1 MSYDTLMFFKLIKL
15 VIKIFISVVFLV
27 SAYIGY
33 LYFQS
38 PTVMSRITSMMMG
51 EPTGEL
57 ETVKASDAVFINS
70 SSPKN
75 ISDESIE
82 AAIEFSEKM
91 GSHALLIYQN
101 DEIILEKYFDDYNAE
116 TISDTQSMHKT
127 VLAMM
132 VGIAIDE
139 GIIES
144 VNEPASKHLI
154 EWRDDSRNQI
164 TIKHLLQQ
172 SSGLDY
178 PEFSFHPLS
187 EFNQLM
193 LGEDV
198 TKMTLRQIAYRQPN
212 EIFEYNGVNPQN
224 LGLLLQR
231 AYDKRYADLLSEKI
245 WQKVAQDDASVVL
258 DSDKNRMPRTYCCL
272 NATARDWLRI
282 GTIILNEGKFKD
294 EQIVSK
300 SWINEMKTP
309 SITNPNYGYLT
320 WLGTEHQE
328 NRIYNPKSTATGI
341 HGEPFDDKDIIYLDG
356 FGGQR
361 VYVIPSKKLVIVRTG
376 AGQMEWDD
384 SVLPNTISRG
394 IRND

>member
-1 MSYDTLMFFKLIKL
+1 MT
-15 VIKIFISVVFLV
+15 
-27 SAYIGY
+27 
-33 LYFQS
+33 
-38 PTVMSRITSMMMG
+38 RITSMMIG

-70 SSPKN
+70 GSPKN

-82 AAIEFSEKM
+82 AAIKFSEKM
-91 GSHALLIYQN
+91 ESHALLIYQN

-198 TKMTLRQIAYRQPN
+198 TKMTLRQIAYRKPN

-258 DSDKNRMPRTYCCL
+258 DSDKNQMPRTYCCL

-341 HGEPFDDKDIIYLDG
+341 HREPFDDKDIIYLDG

-394 IRND
+394 VRND

>member
-1 MSYDTLMFFKLIKL
+1 MI
-15 VIKIFISVVFLV
+15 FLV

-33 LYFQS
+33 LYIQS
-38 PTVMSRITSMMMG
+38 PTVMTRITAMMMG
-51 EPTGEL
+51 EATGEL
-57 ETVKASDAVFINS
+57 ETIRAGDAAFLNS
-70 SSPKN
+70 GLPKN

-82 AAIEFSEKM
+82 EAIEFSRSM
-91 GSHALLIYQN
+91 DSHALLIYHN

-144 VNEPASKHLI
+144 VNEPASKYLI

>member
-1 MSYDTLMFFKLIKL
+1 
-15 VIKIFISVVFLV
+15 
-27 SAYIGY
+27 
-33 LYFQS
+33 
-38 PTVMSRITSMMMG
+38 MMMG

-70 SSPKN
+70 GSPKN
-75 ISDESIE
+75 ISYESIE

-258 DSDKNRMPRTYCCL
+258 DSDKNQMPRTYCCL

>member
-1 MSYDTLMFFKLIKL
+1 MT
-15 VIKIFISVVFLV
+15 
-27 SAYIGY
+27 
-33 LYFQS
+33 
-38 PTVMSRITSMMMG
+38 RITSMMMG

-70 SSPKN
+70 GSPKN

-82 AAIEFSEKM
+82 AAIKFSEKM
-91 GSHALLIYQN
+91 ESHALLIYQN

-198 TKMTLRQIAYRQPN
+198 TKMTLRQLAYRQPN

-258 DSDKNRMPRTYCCL
+258 DSDKNQMPRTYCCL

>member
-1 MSYDTLMFFKLIKL
+1 
-15 VIKIFISVVFLV
+15 
-27 SAYIGY
+27 
-33 LYFQS
+33 
-38 PTVMSRITSMMMG
+38 
-51 EPTGEL
+51 
-57 ETVKASDAVFINS
+57 
-70 SSPKN
+70 
-75 ISDESIE
+75 
-82 AAIEFSEKM
+82 
-91 GSHALLIYQN
+91 
-101 DEIILEKYFDDYNAE
+101 
-116 TISDTQSMHKT
+116 MHKT

-258 DSDKNRMPRTYCCL
+258 DSDKNQMPRTYCCL

-300 SWINEMKTP
+300 TWINEMKTP

-328 NRIYNPKSTATGI
+328 KRIYNPKSTATGI

>member
-1 MSYDTLMFFKLIKL
+1 MFFKLIKL
-15 VIKIFISVVFLV
+15 IIKIFISVVV
-27 SAYIGY
+27 SVSVYIGY

-38 PTVMSRITSMMMG
+38 PTVMTRITSMMIG

-70 SSPKN
+70 GSPKN

-82 AAIEFSEKM
+82 AAIKFSEKM
-91 GSHALLIYQN
+91 ESHALLIYQN

-198 TKMTLRQIAYRQPN
+198 TKMTLRQIAYRKPN

-258 DSDKNRMPRTYCCL
+258 DSDKNQMPRTYCCL

>member
-1 MSYDTLMFFKLIKL
+1 
-15 VIKIFISVVFLV
+15 
-27 SAYIGY
+27 
-33 LYFQS
+33 
-38 PTVMSRITSMMMG
+38 
-51 EPTGEL
+51 
-57 ETVKASDAVFINS
+57 
-70 SSPKN
+70 
-75 ISDESIE
+75 
-82 AAIEFSEKM
+82 
-91 GSHALLIYQN
+91 LIYQN

-144 VNEPASKHLI
+144 VNEPASKYLI

>member
-1 MSYDTLMFFKLIKL
+1 VSYDTLMFFKLIKFI
-15 VIKIFISVVFLV
+15 IKIFISVVVLA

-33 LYFQS
+33 LYIQS
-38 PTVMSRITSMMMG
+38 PTVMTRIAAMMMG
-51 EPTGEL
+51 EATGEL
-57 ETVKASDAVFINS
+57 ETIRAGDTALLNS
-70 SSPKN
+70 GFPKN

-82 AAIEFSEKM
+82 EAIEFSRSM
-91 GSHALLIYQN
+91 DSHALLIYHN
-101 DEIILEKYFDDYNAE
+101 DEIILEKYFNDHNAE
-116 TISDTQSMHKT
+116 TISDSQSMHKT

-132 VGIAIDE
+132 IGIAIDE

-144 VNEPASKHLI
+144 VNESASKYLT
-154 EWRDDSRNQI
+154 EWKDDSRKLI

-198 TKMTLRQIAYRQPN
+198 TKMTLLQPAYRKPN
-212 EIFEYNGVNPQN
+212 ELFEYNGVNPQN

-231 AYDKRYADLLSEKI
+231 AYGKRYADLLSEKL
-245 WQKVAQDDASVVL
+245 WQKIAQDDASVVL
-258 DSDKNRMPRTYCCL
+258 DSKENKMPRTYCCL

-282 GTIILNEGKFKD
+282 GIIMLNEGQFK
-294 EQIVSK
+294 EKQIVPK
-300 SWINEMKTP
+300 SWIKEMKKP

-320 WLGTEHQE
+320 WLGTVHQQ
-328 NRIYNPKSTATGI
+328 NRIYNPKSTATGF
-341 HGEPFDDKDIIYLDG
+341 HTEPFDDKDIIYLDG

-361 VYVIPSKKLVIVRTG
+361 VYIIPSKELVIVRTG
-376 AGQMEWDD
+376 AGQMKWDD
-384 SVLPNTISRG
+384 SILPNTIGRG
-394 IRND
+394 LN

>member
-1 MSYDTLMFFKLIKL
+1 
-15 VIKIFISVVFLV
+15 
-27 SAYIGY
+27 
-33 LYFQS
+33 
-38 PTVMSRITSMMMG
+38 MMMG

-70 SSPKN
+70 GSPKN
-75 ISDESIE
+75 ILDESIE

-258 DSDKNRMPRTYCCL
+258 DSDKNQMPRTYCCL

-300 SWINEMKTP
+300 TWINEMKTP

-328 NRIYNPKSTATGI
+328 KRIYNPKSTATGI

>member
-1 MSYDTLMFFKLIKL
+1 
-15 VIKIFISVVFLV
+15 
-27 SAYIGY
+27 
-33 LYFQS
+33 
-38 PTVMSRITSMMMG
+38 MSRITSMMMG

-70 SSPKN
+70 GSPKN

-82 AAIEFSEKM
+82 AAIKFSEKM

-144 VNEPASKHLI
+144 VNESASKYLI

-258 DSDKNRMPRTYCCL
+258 DSDKNQMPRTYCCL

-328 NRIYNPKSTATGI
+328 KRIYNPKSTATGI

>member
-1 MSYDTLMFFKLIKL
+1 
-15 VIKIFISVVFLV
+15 
-27 SAYIGY
+27 
-33 LYFQS
+33 
-38 PTVMSRITSMMMG
+38 MSRITSMMMG

-70 SSPKN
+70 GSPKN

-82 AAIEFSEKM
+82 AAIKFSEKM

-144 VNEPASKHLI
+144 VNESASKYLI

-258 DSDKNRMPRTYCCL
+258 DSDKNQMPRTYCCL

-300 SWINEMKTP
+300 TWINEMKTP

-328 NRIYNPKSTATGI
+328 KRIYNPKSTATGI

>member
-1 MSYDTLMFFKLIKL
+1 
-15 VIKIFISVVFLV
+15 
-27 SAYIGY
+27 
-33 LYFQS
+33 
-38 PTVMSRITSMMMG
+38 MSRITSMMMG

-70 SSPKN
+70 GSPKN

-82 AAIEFSEKM
+82 EAIEFSEKM
-91 GSHALLIYQN
+91 DSHALLIYQN

-144 VNEPASKHLI
+144 VNESASKYLI

-198 TKMTLRQIAYRQPN
+198 TKMTLRQTAYRQPN

-258 DSDKNRMPRTYCCL
+258 DSDKNQ
-272 NATARDWLRI
+272 NAKNILLSQCNCKRLVENR
-282 GTIILNEGKFKD
+282 TIILNEGKFKD

-384 SVLPNTISRG
+384 SVLPNTIK
-394 IRND
+394 RNKK